1 MVMFHW
7 MVPGGKSLPSILR
20 LRPKLKLRAQV
31 KKAVHCRVR
40 FGYLRISR
48 KRVLV
53 AKFFFNYPK
62 MKMAWMCVWQIRGD
76 HFIIYPLPRTE
87 GADIGFCWI
96 INLIFYWF
104 YRYGDHAI
112 QERGNINVFV
122 VPHKCITLKRKSLTL
137 CCRVHRHL
145 DRSWCTRS
153 EQWCYENAQFS
164 RSEIIWLLTI
174 KKFIHQNTSW

>member
-1 MVMFHW
+1 MTSAQ
-7 MVPGGKSLPSILR
+7 KNLDR
-20 LRPKLKLRAQV
+20 LV
-31 KKAVHCRVR
+31 W
-40 FGYLRISR
+40 FGLEITQCYDNLFYWFGLVVGWGLVISVCL

-87 GADIGFCWI
+87 GADIGFWSTFCWI

-112 QERGNINVFV
+112 QERVFINVFAV
-122 VPHKCITLKRKSLTL
+122 NVSHWKENLSPYAVEYTAIWIDPDVHVRNNDVMKMPSFLVLKLS
-137 CCRVHRHL
+137 
-145 DRSWCTRS
+145 D
-153 EQWCYENAQFS
+153 Y
-164 RSEIIWLLTI
+164 
-174 KKFIHQNTSW
+174 

>member
-1 MVMFHW
+1 MTSAQ
-7 MVPGGKSLPSILR
+7 KNLDR
-20 LRPKLKLRAQV
+20 LV
-31 KKAVHCRVR
+31 W
-40 FGYLRISR
+40 FGLEITQCYDNLFYWFGLVVGWGLVISVCL

-174 KKFIHQNTSW
+174 KKFIHQNTSL